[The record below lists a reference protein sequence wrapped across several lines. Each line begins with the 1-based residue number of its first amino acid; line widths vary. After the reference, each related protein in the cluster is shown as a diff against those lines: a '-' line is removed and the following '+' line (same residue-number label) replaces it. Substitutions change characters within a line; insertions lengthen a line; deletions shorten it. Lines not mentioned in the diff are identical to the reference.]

1 MHAYVTNKILSF
13 GAVIAFIG
21 ITFLFYGFTPVQWQ
35 LVLLAIVIFGYAHYF
50 IGFYYQIR
58 GLARSPAPRQRY
70 LSFGVL
76 LLLSLLVGV
85 FITSY
90 LGFALQFFIGFL
102 YFLLHGL
109 FNEQTLIEKQTGIK
123 TPLAHLCALV
133 AFIIA
138 LLTYSIPDK
147 TLFFNE
153 NFQFVPVDQF
163 TLTILFNSYYLKLQY
178 FPWIF
183 WVTAGFSF
191 TLLIWS
197 WHRSRH
203 TKAALTI
210 SIILTI
216 ATALVGLFGAPP
228 YIYMHL
234 FVVGY
239 HFITWLIFYL
249 VEMKHR
255 GRSTF
260 IYFTSLNIGLVSFLC
275 ALAYL
280 HFNNNSTLL
289 SSIIFN
295 HQTFVI
301 MTYIHITTSFMNDDW
316 FKKIEKRLYRP
327 E

>member
-1 MHAYVTNKILSF
+1 MQAYVTNKILSF

-21 ITFLFYGFTPVQWQ
+21 ITFLLYGFTPTQWQ

-50 IGFYYQIR
+50 IGFYYQLR
-58 GLARSPAPRQRY
+58 GLARSPQPRQRY
-70 LSFGVL
+70 LSFTAL
-76 LLLSLLVGV
+76 LLLSLVVGI

-90 LGFALQFFIGFL
+90 LGFVLQFFLGFL

-123 TPLAHLCALV
+123 TPLAHLGALV

-153 NFQFVPVDQF
+153 NFQFIPVDQF
-163 TLTILFNSYYLKLQY
+163 TLSILFNNYYLDLQY

-191 TLLIWS
+191 ALLAWS

-203 TKAALTI
+203 TKAAITI
-210 SIILTI
+210 SIILGLSTI
-216 ATALVGLFGAPP
+216 LVALFGAPP

-249 VEMKHR
+249 VEMRRR
-255 GRSTF
+255 GRSLF
-260 IYFTSLNIGLVSFLC
+260 IHFASLNIGLVAFLC
-275 ALAYL
+275 ALGYF
-280 HFNNNSTLL
+280 HFSGHITHL

-316 FKKIEKRLYRP
+316 FKKLEAKIYRTQ
-327 E
+327 

>member
-1 MHAYVTNKILSF
+1 MQAYVTNKILSF

-21 ITFLFYGFTPVQWQ
+21 ITFLLYGFTPTQWQ

-50 IGFYYQIR
+50 IGFYYQLR
-58 GLARSPAPRQRY
+58 GLSRSPAPRQRY
-70 LSFGVL
+70 LSFTVL
-76 LLLSLLVGV
+76 LLLSLIVGI

-90 LGFALQFFIGFL
+90 LGFVLQFFLGFL

-153 NFQFVPVDQF
+153 NFQFIPVDQF
-163 TLTILFNSYYLKLQY
+163 TLSILFNSYYLKLQY

-183 WVTAGFSF
+183 WVTTGFSF
-191 TLLIWS
+191 ALLAWS
-197 WHRSRH
+197 WHRSQH
-203 TKAALTI
+203 TKAAITI
-210 SIILTI
+210 SIILGLSTI
-216 ATALVGLFGAPP
+216 LVALFGAPP

-249 VEMKHR
+249 VEMRRR

-260 IYFTSLNIGLVSFLC
+260 IHFASLNIGLVAFLC
-275 ALAYL
+275 VLAYF
-280 HFNNNSTLL
+280 HFSGHITHL
-289 SSIIFN
+289 SSVIFN
-295 HQTFVI
+295 HKTFVI

-316 FKKIEKRLYRP
+316 FKKLEAKIYRTK
-327 E
+327 